1 MPKNEEQQAIW
12 GGVAGESFDQCYHQ
26 ACDTID
32 NVNLEALDVNI
43 DAIAL
48 AVLAYSYSTQAV
60 NGVQGVPV
68 PGGLKLPAPAGP
80 EESWSSGGGGLA
92 HDHDARGQQLTDTA
106 PRRGPACRAG
116 PRRRAARRRGRVE
129 GSGLRERLG
138 GMSVPAVTTRPRVV
152 VVGGGIAGLTAA
164 LEVLDALPAAD
175 VTVLEGSDR
184 LGGKL
189 RLEPVAGHLVDVGA
203 ESVLALRPEAVDLAD
218 RVGCRRRPGDPRDDR
233 RLGLDPGRPAAAA
246 ARHADGGAHRPRLG
260 PRHPHRRRGGAAA
273 RRAAVAR
280 RAADRGRLGRRLRR
294 RPARAPP
301 SSTGSSSRCSA
312 GSTPATP
319 RRLSLQATMPVLW
332 AAGDPRREPGRHAR
346 RTGGPASAPAARAA
360 PRPPF
365 TGLRGGVGRL
375 PGLVADEVARRG
387 ATLRTG
393 AVVRELQRT
402 RTGWRLVVGS
412 AADPE
417 VVEADAVLLC
427 VPAAPAARLLA
438 GHAPVAVVGAGRRRD
453 GIQCRRHPG
462 RASARASTSCPGSG
476 FLVPPV
482 EGRTIKAS
490 TFSFRKWAWT
500 GALSDEVVHLRA
512 SFGRA
517 REEADLQ
524 RDDADLVAVA
534 VAEVGEAIGRPLP
547 RVVDAHV
554 QRWGGGLPQY
564 AVGHVDRVASIR
576 ADVARLPG
584 LEVAGAVYDGVGIPA
599 VVASATRAAHATVQH
614 LSSTAS
620 RTGDHP
626 A

>member
-1 MPKNEEQQAIW
+1 
-12 GGVAGESFDQCYHQ
+12 
-26 ACDTID
+26 
-32 NVNLEALDVNI
+32 
-43 DAIAL
+43 
-48 AVLAYSYSTQAV
+48 
-60 NGVQGVPV
+60 
-68 PGGLKLPAPAGP
+68 
-80 EESWSSGGGGLA
+80 
-92 HDHDARGQQLTDTA
+92 
-106 PRRGPACRAG
+106 
-116 PRRRAARRRGRVE
+116 
-129 GSGLRERLG
+129 
-138 GMSVPAVTTRPRVV
+138 MSAPAVTTRPHVV

-164 LEVLDALPAAD
+164 LEVLVAVPSAE

-189 RLEPVAGHLVDVGA
+189 RREQVAGHLVDVGA
-203 ESVLALRPEAVDLAD
+203 ESVLAVRPEAIDLATL
-218 RVGCRRRPGDPRDDR
+218 VGAGDD
-233 RLGLDPGRPAAAA
+233 L
-246 ARHADGGAHRPRLG
+246 
-260 PRHPHRRRGGAAA
+260 
-273 RRAAVAR
+273 V
-280 RAADRGRLGRRLRR
+280 
-294 RPARAPP
+294 
-301 SSTGSSSRCSA
+301 
-312 GSTPATP
+312 TPATTAASVWTRGALRP
-319 RRLSLQATMPVLW
+319 LPRATLMGVPSDPESARGILTDHEVDRLRHEQPWPGGALTEDVSVGEYVGARLGAAVVDRLVEPLLGGVYAGHARRLSLRATVPVLW
-332 AAGDPRREPGRHAR
+332 ARATHGESLVA
-346 RTGGPASAPAARAA
+346 ASAPAPAMGTAPVAGRDAPVA
-360 PRPPF
+360 PRSPF

-375 PGLVADEVARRG
+375 PELVADEVARRG

-402 RTGWRLVVGS
+402 GTGWRLVIGS

-417 VVEADAVLLC
+417 VVAADAVVVC

-438 GHAPVAVVGAGRRRD
+438 PHAPGAAEFLAGVETASSAVVTLAV
-453 GIQCRRHPG
+453 
-462 RASARASTSCPGSG
+462 ARTGVDELPGSG

-490 TFSFRKWAWT
+490 TFSFRKWEWT

-517 REEADLQ
+517 REQADLQ

-547 RVVDAHV
+547 QVVDAHV

-584 LEVAGAVYDGVGIPA
+584 IEVAGAVYDGVGIPA
-599 VVASATRAAHATVQH
+599 VVASATRAARATVQH

-620 RTGDHP
+620 RTGEHP